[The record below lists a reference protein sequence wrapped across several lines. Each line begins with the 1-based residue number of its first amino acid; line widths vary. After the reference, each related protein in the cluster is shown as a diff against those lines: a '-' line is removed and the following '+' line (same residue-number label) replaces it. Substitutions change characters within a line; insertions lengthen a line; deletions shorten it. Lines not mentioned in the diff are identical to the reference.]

1 MIQQKILTIEGRTY
15 RLTPMQPLNGL
26 PFALKVAA
34 NLGSG
39 IASLDAG
46 GFSLNALKVDAETE
60 PDENSMEKAL
70 SAVIVAAASIDPG
83 KAHQLMREALCYEVY
98 ADTTK
103 LSDDM
108 HFNRWF
114 DEYPG
119 DLLPVAIWAIK
130 EHVGRFFAKGGPAW
144 SALAG
149 QFGLSTSRKT
159 DKTIG

>member
-1 MIQQKILTIEGRTY
+1 MIQQKTLSIEGRTY
-15 RLTPMQPLNGL
+15 RLVPMQPLNGL
-26 PFALKVAA
+26 PFALKVAS

-46 GFSLNALKVDAETE
+46 GFSLNALGEDQ
-60 PDENSMEKAL
+60 SLEKAL
-70 SAVIVAAASIDPG
+70 SAVIVAASSIDPH
-83 KAHQLMREALCYEVY
+83 KTHQLMREALSYEVY

-103 LSDDM
+103 LSDDL
-108 HFNRWF
+108 HFNSWF
-114 DEYPG
+114 DEHPG

-130 EHVGRFFAKGGPAW
+130 EHVGRFFAQGGPAW

-159 DKTIG
+159 DKANG

>member
-1 MIQQKILTIEGRTY
+1 MIQQKTLSIEGRTY
-15 RLTPMQPLNGL
+15 RLIPMQPLNGL
-26 PFALKVAA
+26 PFALKVAS

-46 GFSLNALKVDAETE
+46 GVSLNALKEDQ
-60 PDENSMEKAL
+60 SLEKAL
-70 SAVIVAAASIDPG
+70 SAVIVAASSIDPD
-83 KAHQLMREALCYEVY
+83 KTHQLMREALSYEVY

-103 LSDDM
+103 LSDDL
-108 HFNRWF
+108 HFNSWF
-114 DEYPG
+114 DEHPG

-130 EHVGRFFAKGGPAW
+130 EHVGRFFAQGGPAW

-159 DKTIG
+159 AKANG

>member
-1 MIQQKILTIEGRTY
+1 MIKQKILSIESRTY

-46 GFSLNALKVDAETE
+46 GFSLNALSEE
-60 PDENSMEKAL
+60 QSLEKAL
-70 SAVIVAAASIDPG
+70 SAVIVAASSIDPD
-83 KAHQLMREALCYEVY
+83 KTHQLMREALSYEVY

-103 LSDDM
+103 LSDDL
-108 HFNRWF
+108 HFNSWF
-114 DEYPG
+114 DEHPG

-130 EHVGRFFAKGGPAW
+130 EHVGRFFAQGGPAW

-149 QFGLSTSRKT
+149 QFGLSRSRQT
-159 DKTIG
+159 DKPSG

>member
-1 MIQQKILTIEGRTY
+1 MIQQKTLSIDDRTY
-15 RLTPMQPLNGL
+15 RLIPMQPLNGL

-34 NLGSG
+34 NLGGG

-46 GFSLNALKVDAETE
+46 GFSLSSLKMEGETDA
-60 PDENSMEKAL
+60 DDKGMEKAL
-70 SAVIVAAASIDPG
+70 SAVIVAAASIDPN
-83 KAHQLMREALCYEVY
+83 KAHQLMREALSYEVY

-108 HFNRWF
+108 HFNKWF
-114 DEYPG
+114 DEHPG

-149 QFGLSTSRKT
+149 QFGLSKSPKT
-159 DKTIG
+159 AKPNG

>member
-1 MIQQKILTIEGRTY
+1 MIQQKILSIEGRTY

-46 GFSLNALKVDAETE
+46 GFSLNALSEE
-60 PDENSMEKAL
+60 QSLEKAL
-70 SAVIVAAASIDPG
+70 SAVIVAASSIDPD
-83 KAHQLMREALCYEVY
+83 KVHQLMRDALSYEVY

-103 LSDDM
+103 LSDDL
-108 HFNRWF
+108 HFNNWF
-114 DEYPG
+114 DEHPG
-119 DLLPVAIWAIK
+119 DLLPVALWAIK
-130 EHVGRFFAKGGPAW
+130 EHVGRFFAQGGPAW

-149 QFGLSTSRKT
+149 QFGLSRSRQT
-159 DKTIG
+159 DKPSG

>member
-1 MIQQKILTIEGRTY
+1 MIQQKILSIEGRTY

-46 GFSLNALKVDAETE
+46 GFSINALSEE
-60 PDENSMEKAL
+60 QSLEKAL
-70 SAVIVAAASIDPG
+70 SAVIVAASSIDPD
-83 KAHQLMREALCYEVY
+83 KTHQLMREALSYEVY

-103 LSDDM
+103 LSDDL
-108 HFNRWF
+108 HFNSWF
-114 DEYPG
+114 DEHPG

-130 EHVGRFFAKGGPAW
+130 EHVGRFFAQGGPAW

-149 QFGLSTSRKT
+149 QFGLSRSRQT
-159 DKTIG
+159 DKPSG

>member
-1 MIQQKILTIEGRTY
+1 MIQQKTLNIEGRTY

-46 GFSLNALKVDAETE
+46 GFSLSSLKVDAEE
-60 PDENSMEKAL
+60 DANGQSMEKAL
-70 SAVIVAAASIDPG
+70 SAVIVAAASIDPN
-83 KAHQLMREALCYEVY
+83 KAHQLMREALNYEVY

-103 LSDDM
+103 LSDDL
-108 HFNRWF
+108 HFNNWF
-114 DEYPG
+114 DEHPG

-130 EHVGRFFAKGGPAW
+130 EHVGRFFARGGPAW

-149 QFGLSTSRKT
+149 QFGLSRSRQT
-159 DKTIG
+159 DKPSG

>member
-1 MIQQKILTIEGRTY
+1 MIQQKTLSLEGRTY
-15 RLTPMQPLNGL
+15 RLIPMQPLNGL
-26 PFALKVAA
+26 PFALKVAS

-46 GFSLNALKVDAETE
+46 GVSLNALKEDQ
-60 PDENSMEKAL
+60 SLEKAL
-70 SAVIVAAASIDPG
+70 SAVIVAASSIDPD
-83 KAHQLMREALCYEVY
+83 KTHQLMREALSYEVY

-103 LSDDM
+103 LSDDL
-108 HFNRWF
+108 HFNSWF
-114 DEYPG
+114 DEHPG

-130 EHVGRFFAKGGPAW
+130 EHVGRFFAQGGPAW

-159 DKTIG
+159 AKANG

>member
-1 MIQQKILTIEGRTY
+1 MIQQKTLSIEGRTY
-15 RLTPMQPLNGL
+15 RLIPMQPLNGL
-26 PFALKVAA
+26 PFALKVAS

-46 GFSLNALKVDAETE
+46 GFSLNALKEDQ
-60 PDENSMEKAL
+60 SLEKAL
-70 SAVIVAAASIDPG
+70 SAVIVAASSIDPD
-83 KAHQLMREALCYEVY
+83 KTHQLMREALSYEVY

-103 LSDDM
+103 LSDDL
-108 HFNRWF
+108 HFNSWF
-114 DEYPG
+114 DEHPG

-130 EHVGRFFAKGGPAW
+130 EHVGRFFAQGGPAW

-159 DKTIG
+159 DKANG

>member
-1 MIQQKILTIEGRTY
+1 MIQQKILSIESRTY

-46 GFSLNALKVDAETE
+46 GFSLNALSEE
-60 PDENSMEKAL
+60 QSLEKAL
-70 SAVIVAAASIDPG
+70 SAVIVAASSIDPD
-83 KAHQLMREALCYEVY
+83 KAHQLMREALNYEVY

-103 LSDDM
+103 LSDDL
-108 HFNRWF
+108 HFNSWF
-114 DEYPG
+114 DEHPG

-130 EHVGRFFAKGGPAW
+130 EHVGRFFARGGPAW

-149 QFGLSTSRKT
+149 QFGLSRSRQT
-159 DKTIG
+159 DKPSG

>member
-1 MIQQKILTIEGRTY
+1 MIQQKILSIEGRTY

-46 GFSLNALKVDAETE
+46 GFSLNALSEE
-60 PDENSMEKAL
+60 QSLEKAL
-70 SAVIVAAASIDPG
+70 SAVIVAASSIDPD
-83 KAHQLMREALCYEVY
+83 KAHQLMREALNYEVY

-103 LSDDM
+103 LSDDL
-108 HFNRWF
+108 HFNSWF
-114 DEYPG
+114 DEHPG

-130 EHVGRFFAKGGPAW
+130 EHVGRFFVQGGPAW

-149 QFGLSTSRKT
+149 QFGLSRSRQT
-159 DKTIG
+159 DKPSG

>member
-1 MIQQKILTIEGRTY
+1 MIQQKILSIEGRTY

-46 GFSLNALKVDAETE
+46 GFSLNALTE
-60 PDENSMEKAL
+60 EQSLEKAL
-70 SAVIVAAASIDPG
+70 SAVIVAASSIDPD
-83 KAHQLMREALCYEVY
+83 KAHQLMREALSYEVY

-103 LSDDM
+103 FSDDL
-108 HFNRWF
+108 HFNSWF
-114 DEYPG
+114 DEHPG

-130 EHVGRFFAKGGPAW
+130 EHVGRFFAQGGPAW

-149 QFGLSTSRKT
+149 QFGLSRSRQT
-159 DKTIG
+159 DKPSG

>member
-1 MIQQKILTIEGRTY
+1 MIQQKTLSIEGRTY
-15 RLTPMQPLNGL
+15 RLIPMQPLNGL

-34 NLGSG
+34 NLGAG

-46 GFSLNALKVDAETE
+46 GFSLNALKVEGEGDS
-60 PDENSMEKAL
+60 PGMEKAL
-70 SAVIVAAASIDPG
+70 SAVIVAASSIDPD
-83 KAHQLMREALCYEVY
+83 KTHQLMREALSYEVY

-103 LSDDM
+103 LSDDL
-108 HFNRWF
+108 HFNSWF
-114 DEYPG
+114 DEHPG

-130 EHVGRFFAKGGPAW
+130 EHVGRFFAQGGPAW

-159 DKTIG
+159 AKANG

>member
-1 MIQQKILTIEGRTY
+1 MITPKTLTIDDRHY
-15 RLTPMQPLNGL
+15 RLIPMQPLNGL

-39 IASLDAG
+39 IAGLDAG
-46 GFSLNALKVDAETE
+46 GFSLSELSTE
-60 PDENSMEKAL
+60 PDTQGLEKAL
-70 SAVIVAAASIDPG
+70 AGVILAAAHIDPD
-83 KAHQLMREALCYEVY
+83 KVHQLMREALSYEVY

-103 LSDDM
+103 LSDDL
-108 HFNRWF
+108 HFNSWF
-114 DEYPG
+114 DEHPG

-130 EHVGRFFAKGGPAW
+130 EHVGRFFAQGGPAW

-159 DKTIG
+159 AKANG

>member
-1 MIQQKILTIEGRTY
+1 MIQQKTLSIEGRTY
-15 RLTPMQPLNGL
+15 RLIPMQPLNGL
-26 PFALKVAA
+26 PFALKVAS

-46 GFSLNALKVDAETE
+46 GFSLNALKEDQ
-60 PDENSMEKAL
+60 SLEKAL
-70 SAVIVAAASIDPG
+70 SAVIVAASSIDPD
-83 KAHQLMREALCYEVY
+83 KTHQLMREALSYEVY

-103 LSDDM
+103 LSDDL
-108 HFNRWF
+108 HFNSWF
-114 DEYPG
+114 DEHPG

-159 DKTIG
+159 DKANG